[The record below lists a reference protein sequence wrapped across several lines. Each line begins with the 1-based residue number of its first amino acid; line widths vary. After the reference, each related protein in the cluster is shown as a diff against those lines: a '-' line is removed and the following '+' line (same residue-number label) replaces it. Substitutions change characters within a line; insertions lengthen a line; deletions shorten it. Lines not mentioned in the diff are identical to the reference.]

1 MKFYQPLLLSIG
13 ALALAGSAFAQ
24 VPAKNDTSDTSQ
36 NTGMGTGALGG
47 PAAKNNGSGNT
58 ASGFFALTSNTTGNA
73 NTASGASALQSNT
86 TGRSNTAIGVGALQA
101 STTGNSNT
109 ASGDSA
115 LGNNTIGGAN
125 TADGSAALL
134 FNTTGSNNSALG
146 YQALYKNKTG
156 GQNTASGVNAL
167 YSNVGNYNTATGYEA
182 LYHHTSGTY
191 NIALGW
197 QAGFA
202 LTTGSHNIDIANP
215 GESTDGLAADS
226 GVIRIGTLMPT
237 ALQTLTY
244 IAGIYDNTSV
254 SGLAVVI
261 DSDGQLGTV
270 SSSERFKTAIA
281 PMGSN
286 MTKLQQLRPV
296 TFRYKA
302 DPQGTMR
309 YGLIAEAVAKVYPEL
324 VIRDRTGRIDGIRY
338 DELAPILLNE
348 VQHQAAEIRD
358 LKQQQKHFVTQAEL
372 KDLKQELQAA
382 LTKQQAQEELVA
394 NR

>member
-58 ASGFFALTSNTTGNA
+58 ASGFFALAGNTTGNA
-73 NTASGASALQSNT
+73 NTAAGASALQSNT
-86 TGRSNTAIGVGALQA
+86 TGRSNTAIGVAALQA

-115 LGNNTIGGAN
+115 LDNNTTGDTN

-134 FNTTGSNNSALG
+134 FNATGSNNSALG

-156 GQNTASGVNAL
+156 GQNTASGVDAL
-167 YSNVGNYNTATGYEA
+167 YSNVGNYNTAAGYQA

-191 NIALGW
+191 NVALGAH
-197 QAGFA
+197 AGFA

-215 GESTDGLAADS
+215 GDASDGVAADS
-226 GVIRIGTLMPT
+226 GVIRIGTQMPT

-281 PMGSN
+281 PMAHN
-286 MTKLQQLRPV
+286 MAKLQQLRPV
-296 TFRYKA
+296 TFQYKA
-302 DPQGTMR
+302 DPQGTLR
-309 YGLIAEAVAKVYPEL
+309 YGLIAEEVAKVYPEL
-324 VIRDRTGRIDGIRY
+324 VIRGAQGRIDGIRY
-338 DELAPILLNE
+338 DELAPLLLNE
-348 VQHQAAEIRD
+348 VQQQASEMHD
-358 LKQQQKHFVTQAEL
+358 LKQQVAEL
-372 KDLKQELQAA
+372 RNLNQATQAA
-382 LTKQQAQEELVA
+382 LRKLEAKDQFVAQ
-394 NR
+394 R

>member
-1 MKFYQPLLLSIG
+1 
-13 ALALAGSAFAQ
+13 
-24 VPAKNDTSDTSQ
+24 
-36 NTGMGTGALGG
+36 MGTGALGG

-226 GVIRIGTLMPT
+226 GVIRIGTQMPT

-309 YGLIAEAVAKVYPEL
+309 YGLIAEDVAKVYPEL